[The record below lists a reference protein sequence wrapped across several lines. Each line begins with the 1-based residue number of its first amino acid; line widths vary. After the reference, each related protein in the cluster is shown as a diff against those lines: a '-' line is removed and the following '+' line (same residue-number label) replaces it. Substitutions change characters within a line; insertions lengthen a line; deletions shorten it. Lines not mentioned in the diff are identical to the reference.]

1 MTEIDFESLNRDLE
15 ESAARQ
21 QELTPQ
27 PLSFDYF
34 FSTRIFSEKLSRLL
48 KEARDCT
55 KINYYFKLD
64 SKGIKLFVKRLIR
77 KCNRFLF
84 FENFETQRK
93 YNTNILEAEN
103 LLFRSI
109 IGLQKQH
116 ERDMEIIRSLEARL
130 NKLEAQHEER

>member
-1 MTEIDFESLNRDLE
+1 MTEIDFDSLNRNLE
-15 ESAARQ
+15 ESATGQ
-21 QELTPQ
+21 QEIAPQ

-34 FSTRIFSEKLSRLL
+34 FSTKFFSEKLYRLL
-48 KEARDCT
+48 RETRNFT
-55 KINYYFKLD
+55 NINYYFDLKAR
-64 SKGIKLFVKRLIR
+64 GIKLFVKQFIR
-77 KCNRFLF
+77 KCNHFLF

-93 YNTNILEAEN
+93 YNASVLETEN

-130 NKLEAQHEER
+130 NKLEAQHEQH